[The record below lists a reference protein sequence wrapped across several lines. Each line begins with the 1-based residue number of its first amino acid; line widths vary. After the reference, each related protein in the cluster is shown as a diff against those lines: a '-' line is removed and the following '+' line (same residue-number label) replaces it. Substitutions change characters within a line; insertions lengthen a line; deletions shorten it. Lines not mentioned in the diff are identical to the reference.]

1 MSAPEIDPPDDD
13 IEMLA
18 AEFFLRL
25 LDAGEIAQLNALRT
39 HNKPFDEAVRA
50 WEMRLMPLAEAL
62 TPVQPGAR
70 VWPAITA
77 AIASAETPP
86 ARFGLWDN
94 LKFWRYFGLSAGALG
109 TAFAAA
115 MIVVVFLRAAPPL
128 PIATANLVT
137 AHTGLFVAT
146 AMKKNGGIWLVVSP
160 SQVSVP
166 QHKSAELWLLTP
178 GNQPVPLGLLASNR
192 SVAVNLPANRLQ
204 GGISNATLA
213 VSIEP
218 AGGSPT
224 GLPTGPVIAVTK
236 FVPI

>member
-1 MSAPEIDPPDDD
+1 MSVPEIDPPDDD

-25 LDAGEIAQLNALRT
+25 LNAGEITKLNALRT
-39 HNKPFDEAVRA
+39 HNRQFDEAVQA
-50 WEMRLMPLAEAL
+50 WEMRLMPLAEVLA
-62 TPVQPGAR
+62 PVQPGAR

-77 AIASAETPP
+77 AIASAETTKP
-86 ARFGLWDN
+86 RLGLWDN
-94 LKFWRYFGLSAGALG
+94 LKFWRYFGLSAGAFG
-109 TAFAAA
+109 TVFAAA
-115 MIVVVFLRAAPPL
+115 MIVAVFLRAPPPL
-128 PIATANLVT
+128 PIATASLVT
-137 AHTGLFVAT
+137 EHAGLFVAT
-146 AMKKNGGIWLVVSP
+146 AEKKNGGILLVVSP

-178 GNQPVPLGLLASNR
+178 GNQPEPLGLLASNR
-192 SVAVNLPANRLQ
+192 SVAVNLSANRLH
-204 GGISNATLA
+204 GSISNVTLA

-224 GLPTGPVIAVTK
+224 GLPTGPVIAVAK